1 MEQVYCGAIQIFS
14 WLIVSKGHSLI
25 MMHTCICS
33 FVLRSVSIVDIT
45 GLSETEE
52 VHTIGDT
59 SYTIHDDT
67 VLVSRESDVCSI
79 SSSESSEDEN
89 ETRGVIIFY
98 SFFIIYS
105 NVFCL

>member
-1 MEQVYCGAIQIFS
+1 MINGTSVLRCNPDFFLVNCFQR
-14 WLIVSKGHSLI
+14 SLSDHDAY
-25 MMHTCICS
+25 MCICS

-79 SSSESSEDEN
+79 SSSESSESSEDEN
-89 ETRGVIIFY
+89 ET
-98 SFFIIYS
+98 
-105 NVFCL
+105 